1 MFSSLGPLFKTIFRQ
16 AEAADTRL
24 GIRREE
30 KREGRKRPDLEPSD
44 DNNTLW
50 EDSTDV
56 SIPALRLFLQNFV
69 TGQDG
74 SAQTVTSAPLPGSH
88 AEVKTAP
95 APASL
100 PGAPVPGTTAK
111 AISAYQ
117 TMGQRSPGYTPPAPP
132 AAPAAQVISDVDTL
146 SASEV
151 RVIYQLLDDLEKL
164 SAQGYETLSIGRANS
179 FLESLANAVAL
190 LKNGS

>member
-24 GIRREE
+24 GIRRDE
-30 KREGRKRPDLEPSD
+30 KRDGRKRPDFDLTD
-44 DNNTLW
+44 DDHSLW

-74 SAQTVTSAPLPGSH
+74 STQTSPS
-88 AEVKTAP
+88 
-95 APASL
+95 APASTPQAEIKTSTPASPPPAIM
-100 PGAPVPGTTAK
+100 PGATAK

-117 TMGQRSPGYTPPAPP
+117 TMGQRSAGYASPAPTFP
-132 AAPAAQVISDVDTL
+132 TVQVTSDVDML
-146 SASEV
+146 SASDI
-151 RVIYQLLDDLEKL
+151 RIIYQLLDDLEKL
-164 SAQGYETLSIGRANS
+164 SARGYETLSIGRANS
-179 FLESLANAVAL
+179 FLESLANAVAV
-190 LKNGS
+190 LKNES

>member
-30 KREGRKRPDLEPSD
+30 KRDGRKRPDFDPSD
-44 DNNTLW
+44 DDNSLW

-74 SAQTVTSAPLPGSH
+74 SAQTSPSASISTPQAEIKTSMIPESPP
-88 AEVKTAP
+88 P
-95 APASL
+95 AI
-100 PGAPVPGTTAK
+100 VPGVTAK

-117 TMGQRSPGYTPPAPP
+117 TMGQRSPSYVPPAPIL
-132 AAPAAQVISDVDTL
+132 PAAQVTSDVDML
-146 SASEV
+146 SASDI
-151 RVIYQLLDDLEKL
+151 RIIYQLLEDLEKL

-190 LKNGS
+190 LKNGA